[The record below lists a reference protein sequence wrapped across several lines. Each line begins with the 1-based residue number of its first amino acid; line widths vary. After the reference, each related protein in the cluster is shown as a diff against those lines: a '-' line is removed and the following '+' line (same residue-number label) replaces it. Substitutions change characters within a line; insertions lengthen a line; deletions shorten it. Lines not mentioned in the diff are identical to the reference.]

1 MPPANLTTEIELRTR
16 RLTRLIR
23 GTARERGFSRFRGV
37 TSSLVEAANR
47 YDENVAA
54 PVPSDGS
61 VNDDQEGGGAAVAVG
76 GAPPVE
82 SIRNRYLNR
91 VLDSP
96 NQSDSEPLIE

>member
-1 MPPANLTTEIELRTR
+1 MSN
-16 RLTRLIR
+16 
-23 GTARERGFSRFRGV
+23 
-37 TSSLVEAANR
+37 SLVEAANR
-47 YDENVAA
+47 YDENVA

-61 VNDDQEGGGAAVAVG
+61 VNEDGVTTQGGA
-76 GAPPVE
+76 APPVE

>member
-1 MPPANLTTEIELRTR
+1 MESEDFR
-16 RLTRLIR
+16 
-23 GTARERGFSRFRGV
+23 RFRGV
-37 TSSLVEAANR
+37 ISSLIEVANR
-47 YDENVAA
+47 YDENVE

-61 VNDDQEGGGAAVAVG
+61 VNDDQEGGGVTVTGG